1 MIRPDGDPFSL
12 SQRRN
17 TMTTL
22 IAVHEVKDGEHWAK
36 AWKKGAGSRH
46 ELFAKIGIKA
56 KTFRSTDNPNLTGL
70 ILEVPDMKQMQV
82 FMESDE
88 ARKAMKE
95 DGIKVETLR
104 FLSEI
109 AP

>member
-1 MIRPDGDPFSL
+1 
-12 SQRRN
+12 
-17 TMTTL
+17 MTTL
-22 IAVHEVKDGEHWAK
+22 IAVHEVKDGEHWAR

-46 ELFAKIGIKA
+46 ELFAKMGIKA
-56 KTFRSTDNPNLTGL
+56 RTFRSTENPNLTGL
-70 ILEVPDMKQMQV
+70 VLEVPDLKQLQA

-95 DGIKVETLR
+95 DGVKVETFRLLNE
-104 FLSEI
+104 F